1 MNPDV
6 ETLQCNVSS
15 FQAIFTKWTLDDFD
29 LLRWIV
35 EFGGDVKVI
44 QPQELVQ
51 NVEKIGQT
59 NYES

>member
-15 FQAIFTKWTLDDFD
+15 FQAIFPNWTLDNFD

-35 EFGGDVKVI
+35 GFGRDVKVI
-44 QPQELVQ
+44 QPQKLVQ
-51 NVEKIGQT
+51 KVEKIGQA
-59 NYES
+59 NYQN